1 MTSLLVRWENGGG
14 GLLQGHDLQNYFVH
28 ALPQFWKCTSTVSP
42 DNTVARIS
50 TCSRYKYN
58 DVSHNFTVFA
68 FKKIIFT
75 FNTLLHCYD
84 VSSGVDLMKVKL
96 N

>member
-1 MTSLLVRWENGGG
+1 MGG

-50 TCSRYKYN
+50 TCSRYKYKG
-58 DVSHNFTVFA
+58 VSHNFTVFA

-75 FNTLLHCYD
+75 FDTLLHCYD